1 MPLTEDCGLIEWV
14 PHTTGLRHVIQ
25 ALYVRDGLYH
35 KRTLAE
41 VKETHERLKATPTTW
56 MREILKKFPP
66 VFHRWF
72 LNRWKDRPAAWHGAR
87 TAFAHTAA
95 VWSMVGHVVGLG
107 DRHGENILLDQ
118 ESGDCVHVDFSC
130 LFDKG
135 LELETPE
142 MVPFRLTQNIVD
154 GLGAGGYEGVF
165 MRASEI
171 TLSVLRAPRGA
182 HVRAGD
188 VRARPA
194 GGVEP
199 RARTGGRR
207 GENAE
212 RAGWPGK
219 EALDKITSR
228 LEGVVV
234 GVGSAPS
241 LPLSPQGQAR
251 RLIEEATSRKAP
263 REHVHL
269 VDAVVLKRGR
279 EGERRRGDDATARRG
294 AKRRKTRRW
303 ILRRNYLAIIA
314 TLSITHAHEAREFN
328 TAEVPCRR
336 RPSYRSPRSCSTR
349 TTARSSRPRRTEAH

>member
-1 MPLTEDCGLIEWV
+1 VL
-14 PHTTGLRHVIQ
+14 Q

-35 KRTLAE
+35 KRTLVE

-171 TLSVLRAPRGA
+171 TLSVLRGHREALMSVLETFVHDPLVEWSA
-182 HVRAGD
+182 
-188 VRARPA
+188 ARKN
-194 GGVEP
+194 G
-199 RARTGGRR
+199 GGRR
-207 GENAE
+207 GETE
-212 RAGWPGK
+212 AGGRGK

-251 RLIEEATSRKAP
+251 RLIEEATSRK
-263 REHVHL
+263 
-269 VDAVVLKRGR
+269 GQ
-279 EGERRRGDDATARRG
+279 GSMYI
-294 AKRRKTRRW
+294 W
-303 ILRRNYLAIIA
+303 WM
-314 TLSITHAHEAREFN
+314 SWM
-328 TAEVPCRR
+328 
-336 RPSYRSPRSCSTR
+336 
-349 TTARSSRPRRTEAH
+349 